1 MNNSVYSIHTL
12 HERLDAEQDIT
23 RGIEFGDTEMERK
36 QGGESPSQRN
46 TKEL

>member
-36 QGGESPSQRN
+36 QPKKKLRVGTN
-46 TKEL
+46 HF